1 MIVGHDVPSQSILRS
16 RRAVRDLDEFIAF
29 LRRIEAIFG
38 RVVRPRRPTIGD
50 HFLL

>member
-1 MIVGHDVPSQSILRS
+1 VIVGDDVPSQSILRP

-29 LRRIEAIFG
+29 VRHIEAIFG
-38 RVVRPRRPTIGD
+38 RVARPRPPTIGD